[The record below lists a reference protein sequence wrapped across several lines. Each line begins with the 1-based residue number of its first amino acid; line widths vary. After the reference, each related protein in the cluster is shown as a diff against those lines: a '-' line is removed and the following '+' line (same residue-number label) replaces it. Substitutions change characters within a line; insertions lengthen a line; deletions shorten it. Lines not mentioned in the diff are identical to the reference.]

1 MAYVI
6 PNRAS
11 LNATNVPNYSSDAG
25 VSGYHLDF
33 ISTTQMF
40 LNPGF
45 ARAFGSDFGISYP
58 GNVPSNSPYILLDT
72 TVTGAGGCY
81 PKLVADMALAN
92 DTVFGIYVIAKSSG
106 TTNGSLN
113 PAVNVSAVIAT
124 GDDFLPPGYD
134 VFRRV
139 ALCYVNSATGLL
151 IKWIQAG
158 EGSDKQYLL
167 QDSVAAV
174 TAGTSVTDVTLD
186 LTSGDGVIPP
196 GHANYAQLNISLVAG
211 AAGRSVSVAPTVLTS
226 VGLPPLTFVAPVATE
241 TNWATEIVCG
251 VVGSVFANGNAAIK
265 YKVSN
270 VAAAAT
276 ISVVGFTDSLGNS
289 LF

>member
-6 PNRAS
+6 PTRAS
-11 LNATNVPNYSSDAG
+11 LNSTNVPNYSSDAG

-33 ISTTQMF
+33 ISPIQMF
-40 LNPGF
+40 LNPGY

-58 GNVPSNSPYILLDT
+58 GNVPSGSPYILLDL
-72 TVTGAGGCY
+72 TVLGAGGCY
-81 PKLVADMALAN
+81 PKLASDLSLAN

-139 ALCYVNSATGLL
+139 ALCYIDSATGLL

-167 QDSVAAV
+167 QDPVLAV
-174 TAGTSVTDVTLD
+174 SAGVSTTDVDLD

-211 AAGRSVSVAPTVLTS
+211 AAGQSVSVAPTVLNATT
-226 VGLPPLTFVAPVATE
+226 LPPLTFVATAAVENT
-241 TNWATEIVCG
+241 WSTEIVCG
-251 VVGSVFANGNAAIK
+251 VLGSVFDHGNAAIK
-265 YKVSN
+265 YRVSD

-276 ISVVGFTDSLGNS
+276 ISVAAFTDSLGNS